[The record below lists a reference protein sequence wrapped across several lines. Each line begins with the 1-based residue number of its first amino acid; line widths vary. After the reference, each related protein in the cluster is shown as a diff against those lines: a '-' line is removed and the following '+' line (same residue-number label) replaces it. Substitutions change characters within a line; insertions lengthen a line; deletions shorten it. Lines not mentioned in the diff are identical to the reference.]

1 MRFGHKVSEF
11 NAEVTGA
18 GAQRRE
24 PKAPRFWRPVDRL
37 VKGRLPV
44 VLYWH
49 SRPNAHSRYFAPA
62 RPMAPGTRTPNGRT
76 VPDKLAG
83 WPRDLNTRL
92 AAKTVARMG
101 AVFSLQ
107 ATTKTSPKH
116 QTNEH
121 RSKAFNAEGNRRR
134 SAAEGTK
141 SGTLLASGYA
151 ASTILSGSASI
162 NLAG

>member
-141 SGTLLASGYA
+141 SGTLLASG
-151 ASTILSGSASI
+151 
-162 NLAG
+162 